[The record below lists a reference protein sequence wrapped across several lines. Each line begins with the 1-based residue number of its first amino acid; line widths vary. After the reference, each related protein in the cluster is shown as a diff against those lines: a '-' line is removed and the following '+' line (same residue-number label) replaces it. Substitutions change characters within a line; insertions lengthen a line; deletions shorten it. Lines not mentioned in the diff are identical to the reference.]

1 MLAFSWLPWPL
12 DEIKSRR
19 DGPRTG
25 NRHFILKKVKFY
37 SRSRKKVT
45 VLNLFYKGAVNAY
58 FLTGSFFKKTVVFEA
73 AIFVGQSEDGAEVRC
88 EVSRRVE
95 TAVSRY
101 SGPSGLRFIVC
112 PAGCTAKSALCQEQD
127 FLVKNIGPGSQAATE
142 SPGQLPGNDA
152 TPLRDSSLFN
162 PSLDTKPIVVSVS
175 FFGGLQWFKY
185 IILPKCGSKMPAMFT
200 VICV

>member
-73 AIFVGQSEDGAEVRC
+73 AIFVGQSENGAEVRC

-95 TAVSRY
+95 KAVSRY
-101 SGPSGLRFIVC
+101 SGPSALRFLRC
-112 PAGCTAKSALCQEQD
+112 SARTRFLCD
-127 FLVKNIGPGSQAATE
+127 FETTTTLELTNKTPPSSGSRTTE
-142 SPGQLPGNDA
+142 VLPDNKQY
-152 TPLRDSSLFN
+152 SYS
-162 PSLDTKPIVVSVS
+162 
-175 FFGGLQWFKY
+175 
-185 IILPKCGSKMPAMFT
+185 
-200 VICV
+200 

>member
-1 MLAFSWLPWPL
+1 MVESGGEPAPSWTSGVDGHGTVLAFSWLPWPL

-112 PAGCTAKSALCQEQD
+112 PARTNMKRNRPVGITGVTLYLGGVLLRGRILET
-127 FLVKNIGPGSQAATE
+127 FLGVLSTRKCPG
-142 SPGQLPGNDA
+142 
-152 TPLRDSSLFN
+152 
-162 PSLDTKPIVVSVS
+162 
-175 FFGGLQWFKY
+175 
-185 IILPKCGSKMPAMFT
+185 
-200 VICV
+200 

>member
-1 MLAFSWLPWPL
+1 M
-12 DEIKSRR
+12 
-19 DGPRTG
+19 
-25 NRHFILKKVKFY
+25 KFY

-101 SGPSGLRFIVC
+101 SGPSALRFIVC
-112 PAGCTAKSALCQEQD
+112 SACRERQSRSIQI
-127 FLVKNIGPGSQAATE
+127 FRKI
-142 SPGQLPGNDA
+142 
-152 TPLRDSSLFN
+152 
-162 PSLDTKPIVVSVS
+162 
-175 FFGGLQWFKY
+175 
-185 IILPKCGSKMPAMFT
+185 
-200 VICV
+200 

>member
-88 EVSRRVE
+88 KVSRRVE

-101 SGPSGLRFIVC
+101 SGPSGLRLIVC
-112 PAGCTAKSALCQEQD
+112 PARHVPKSAYHTL
-127 FLVKNIGPGSQAATE
+127 LVLMI
-142 SPGQLPGNDA
+142 
-152 TPLRDSSLFN
+152 
-162 PSLDTKPIVVSVS
+162 TKLIAERALLLH
-175 FFGGLQWFKY
+175 FACCCY
-185 IILPKCGSKMPAMFT
+185 HY
-200 VICV
+200 

>member
-1 MLAFSWLPWPL
+1 MVESGGGYPPDWTSGVDGHGTVLGFSWLPWPL

-73 AIFVGQSEDGAEVRC
+73 AIFVGQPEDGAEVRC

-95 TAVSRY
+95 PAVSRY
-101 SGPSGLRFIVC
+101 SGPSALRFMVC
-112 PAGCTAKSALCQEQD
+112 SARTYEAETAEAEWQRQYTANST
-127 FLVKNIGPGSQAATE
+127 SQAQAE
-142 SPGQLPGNDA
+142 AEKHYSPGQL
-152 TPLRDSSLFN
+152 
-162 PSLDTKPIVVSVS
+162 
-175 FFGGLQWFKY
+175 
-185 IILPKCGSKMPAMFT
+185 
-200 VICV
+200 

>member
-1 MLAFSWLPWPL
+1 MVESGGEYTPDWTSGVDGHGTVLDFSWLPWPL

-25 NRHFILKKVKFY
+25 NRHFIL
-37 SRSRKKVT
+37 KKVT

-112 PAGCTAKSALCQEQD
+112 PAR
-127 FLVKNIGPGSQAATE
+127 TE
-142 SPGQLPGNDA
+142 GGQLNLHPDGFIPFA
-152 TPLRDSSLFN
+152 QF
-162 PSLDTKPIVVSVS
+162 
-175 FFGGLQWFKY
+175 
-185 IILPKCGSKMPAMFT
+185 
-200 VICV
+200 

>member
-1 MLAFSWLPWPL
+1 MLAFSWLPWQHG
-12 DEIKSRR
+12 EIKSRR

-73 AIFVGQSEDGAEVRC
+73 AIFVGQPEDGAEVRC

-95 TAVSRY
+95 PAVSRY
-101 SGPSGLRFIVC
+101 SGPSGLRFMVC
-112 PAGCTAKSALCQEQD
+112 PARRPLLTWYLQGPVVFRKTERWSHLEVESWRGWHSAL
-127 FLVKNIGPGSQAATE
+127 VHGR
-142 SPGQLPGNDA
+142 GQFSDHRTLCA
-152 TPLRDSSLFN
+152 
-162 PSLDTKPIVVSVS
+162 
-175 FFGGLQWFKY
+175 
-185 IILPKCGSKMPAMFT
+185 
-200 VICV
+200 

>member
-1 MLAFSWLPWPL
+1 LRVDGYGAVLAFSWLPWPL

-101 SGPSGLRFIVC
+101 SGPSALRFLCAQPVHLYTFFGVYTPFFRSILGKNPGSLFFLSV
-112 PAGCTAKSALCQEQD
+112 AMRSNNCTA
-127 FLVKNIGPGSQAATE
+127 LV
-142 SPGQLPGNDA
+142 
-152 TPLRDSSLFN
+152 R
-162 PSLDTKPIVVSVS
+162 
-175 FFGGLQWFKY
+175 
-185 IILPKCGSKMPAMFT
+185 
-200 VICV
+200 